1 MAGPS
6 RRWGIAGLAAT
17 VGLTVALAGCS
28 SSGESS
34 ESTAAGTTAATA
46 AASEAA
52 TGAAEPTAAATD
64 PSAIVTV
71 GSMLSIPQLNP
82 AIRTFAYEETL
93 FPLLW
98 TSLTQ
103 TMEDGTT
110 GPQLATEWSSNA
122 DATEWTFTLDPS
134 ATFSDGS
141 PITADE
147 VKATFDYYIDPD
159 TVTQERNKLANIKEV
174 TAPDPTTVV
183 FTMTSPNAL
192 LPEAI
197 TWVKIMKVSA
207 MDSINTAPVTSGP
220 FTVKSFSPDNS
231 LEIVRNDSYW
241 GPKAQ
246 VAGMKFVKAADP
258 TAAVTSLRNGD
269 LQILWGTPL
278 ADAPT
283 LEGVEGLQIIRP
295 RVPSQ
300 AVTWEMDVSSPPF
313 DNEKARQAMAYAI
326 DRDAILQA
334 AYYGQGVVSTTNTI
348 LADNNPAHA
357 SGLQTYSYDL
367 EKAKSLFAEAGI
379 TEGSKITWWGLA
391 GAQPE
396 WQTSAEIVQ
405 ASLKE
410 IGIDLEIDNNE
421 VAVWVDKFYPAGKSF
436 PNMVV
441 PNFQSVPP
449 EPAFSM
455 NFLLTGR
462 CECNWDNKEFDDLYT
477 QAIGTVDPAARNEVW
492 AKAQALENTQVPL
505 ITPLQVAQV
514 AGASSAMSG
523 VWMEGGGQLHL
534 ENAAMAA
541 Q

>member
-1 MAGPS
+1 MAGL
-6 RRWGIAGLAAT
+6 RGRWGFTGLAT
-17 VGLTVALAGCS
+17 VVGLTVALAGCS
-28 SSGESS
+28 STGTSTETSAAATS
-34 ESTAAGTTAATA
+34 AASAAPAESTAPAADT
-46 AASEAA
+46 
-52 TGAAEPTAAATD
+52 TD
-64 PSAIVTV
+64 PSAIITV
-71 GSMLSIPQLNP
+71 ASVQAFPQLNP

-122 DATEWTFTLDPS
+122 DATEWTFKLDPS

-141 PITADE
+141 PITAEE

-159 TVTQERNKLANIKEV
+159 TVTQERNKLAAIKAV
-174 TAPDPTTVV
+174 AAPDPGTVV
-183 FTMTSPNAL
+183 FTMSAPNAL

-197 TWVKIMKVSA
+197 TWVKIMKMSA
-207 MDSINTAPVTSGP
+207 LDAINTAPVTSGP
-220 FTVKSFSPDNS
+220 FTVKAFSPDTS
-231 LEIVRNDSYW
+231 LEIARNDSYW

-269 LQILWGTPL
+269 INLLWGTPL
-278 ADAPT
+278 ADAPS
-283 LEGVEGLQIIRP
+283 LEGVEGLQLIRP

-300 AVTWEMDVSSPPF
+300 AVTWEMDATSPPF
-313 DNEKARQAMAYAI
+313 DNVKARQALAYAI

-357 SGLQTYSYDL
+357 SGMQVYSYDL
-367 EKAKSLFAEAGI
+367 EKAKALFAEAGI
-379 TEGSKITWWGLA
+379 TEGTKLTWWGLG

-396 WQTSAEIVQ
+396 WQASAEILQ

-410 IGIDLEIDNNE
+410 IGIDLEIKNSE

-441 PNFQSVPP
+441 PNYQSVPP

-462 CECNWDNKEFDDLYT
+462 CECNWDNKEFDGLYEK
-477 QAIGTVDPAARNEVW
+477 AVGTVDPVARNEVW
-492 AKAQALENTQVPL
+492 AQAQKLENEQVPL

-514 AGASSAMSG
+514 AGASSTISG
-523 VWMEGGGQLHL
+523 VWMEGGGQVHL
-534 ENAAMAA
+534 ENAAVSTS
-541 Q
+541 